1 MLPSVAP
8 CVPPFAD
15 NRPTTGAIHP
25 KFAGTSSSPS
35 LACPLPV
42 PTPLRSVDWGLNA
55 RGTPLEQ
62 SDLIKNFVLS
72 REGGAEASGWGN
84 LDDTWWRAEVR
95 QGRLFRPRLDM
106 LLNYWLAM
114 RTSSEVSPSKVFDVF
129 RSYVCNHGVNSVM
142 AEIMRDMMNYCEFET
157 AQGRDPEE
165 KLFYYRVGVM
175 QVGVITPVLLQLL
188 SAESGPRQRAFDALE
203 SFLVRRLV
211 CLQTTK
217 DYNRLTLE
225 LASRLRES
233 GLDDADKVT
242 IGFLKEQTANASR
255 VLKNGAG

>member
-1 MLPSVAP
+1 
-8 CVPPFAD
+8 
-15 NRPTTGAIHP
+15 
-25 KFAGTSSSPS
+25 
-35 LACPLPV
+35 
-42 PTPLRSVDWGLNA
+42 
-55 RGTPLEQ
+55 
-62 SDLIKNFVLS
+62 
-72 REGGAEASGWGN
+72 
-84 LDDTWWRAEVR
+84 
-95 QGRLFRPRLDM
+95 M

-211 CLQTTK
+211 CLQTT
-217 DYNRLTLE
+217 NRM
-225 LASRLRES
+225 
-233 GLDDADKVT
+233 
-242 IGFLKEQTANASR
+242 LK
-255 VLKNGAG
+255 